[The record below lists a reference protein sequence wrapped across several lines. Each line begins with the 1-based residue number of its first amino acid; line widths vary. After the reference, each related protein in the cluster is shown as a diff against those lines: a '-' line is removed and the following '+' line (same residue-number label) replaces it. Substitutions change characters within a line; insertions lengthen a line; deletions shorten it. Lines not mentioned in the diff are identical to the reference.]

1 MSEVKAAHDGYV
13 VEINVKA
20 GDAYDGKT
28 AAIVL
33 SAEGSEPVLR
43 ADTSKVER
51 TIEKGTQ
58 VTIKRDSGKTLTKK
72 VTDAGVDDE
81 GKKYVDIKLSDKD
94 VTTLGGGSALLASP
108 LR

>member
-1 MSEVKAAHDGYV
+1 MI

-43 ADTSKVER
+43 ADTSKVEL

-58 VTIKRDSGKTLTKK
+58 VNNQARQRAKR
-72 VTDAGVDDE
+72 
-81 GKKYVDIKLSDKD
+81 
-94 VTTLGGGSALLASP
+94 SP
-108 LR
+108 RR